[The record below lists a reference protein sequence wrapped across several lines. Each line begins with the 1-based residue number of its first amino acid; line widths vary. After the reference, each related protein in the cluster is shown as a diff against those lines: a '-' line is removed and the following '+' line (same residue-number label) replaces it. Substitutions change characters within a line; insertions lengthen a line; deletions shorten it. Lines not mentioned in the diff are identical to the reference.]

1 MMDESLVGLTS
12 QSKRSMDM
20 AEKPVKNQ
28 KPEEDEFIT
37 QIKEDEHRELEERE
51 RKQNEQ
57 REKWREAKRRQA
69 GKPLYPPELMSIIQS
84 IEGYA
89 ASQPEP
95 KVDIF
100 KAISETNN
108 SNTLYSVMLK
118 AALRISW
125 LQKRPELDEASAKYY
140 HKQKQP

>member
-1 MMDESLVGLTS
+1 
-12 QSKRSMDM
+12 M
-20 AEKPVKNQ
+20 AEKTVKKQ
-28 KPEEDEFIT
+28 APEEDEFIA

-51 RKQNEQ
+51 MKQKEQ

-69 GKPLYPPELMSIIQS
+69 SKPLYPPELMNIIQS

-89 ASQPEP
+89 SSHSEP

-100 KAISETNN
+100 KAISEINN
-108 SNTLYSVMLK
+108 SDVLYSVMLK

-125 LQKRPELDEASAKYY
+125 LQKRPDINEAIK
-140 HKQKQP
+140 K